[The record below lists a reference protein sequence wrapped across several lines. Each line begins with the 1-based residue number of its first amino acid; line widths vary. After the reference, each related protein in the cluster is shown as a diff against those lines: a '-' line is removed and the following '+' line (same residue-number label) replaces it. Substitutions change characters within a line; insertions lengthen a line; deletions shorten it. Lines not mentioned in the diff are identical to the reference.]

1 MTYAPLTREEEN
13 ARWDV
18 YGFISRR
25 PHFHEYVLR
34 CRREHTPWGEIRS
47 RLVVMTRDDT
57 SEEQGNVANPADG
70 RQPP

>member
-1 MTYAPLTREEEN
+1 MIPAPLTREEEN

-18 YGFISRR
+18 YGLISKR

-34 CRREHTPWGEIRS
+34 CRRERTPWGEIRS

-57 SEEQGNVANPADG
+57 SEEQEEIANPTNG
-70 RQPP
+70 QQPT